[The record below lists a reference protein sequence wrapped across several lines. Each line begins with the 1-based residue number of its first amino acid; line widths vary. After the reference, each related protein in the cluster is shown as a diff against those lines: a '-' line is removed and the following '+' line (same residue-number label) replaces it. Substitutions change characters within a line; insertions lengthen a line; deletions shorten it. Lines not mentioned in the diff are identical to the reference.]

1 MLWLAKKNIDT
12 ALGLDPSSGEI
23 QATLGYWYHQTFDWH
38 AAEITYRR
46 AIDLN
51 ANQSNVYLWL
61 GILLEAKEE
70 KEEAL
75 KIYSRGTELNPMW
88 DYMVENK
95 IRALVNNNQAD
106 EAITLQKGLVEKAS
120 ADPSL
125 KQVYYED
132 LSRLYWFLNDKKE
145 AIAAAEKS
153 KNKALLK
160 FYTDG
165 DYSLMEKEVDKYYG
179 ELRGKSEYVS
189 QMWMGIDYARAGAR
203 EKALDCFNNAI
214 ALKETAITFLL
225 LRHFDFLNIK
235 YLSMALITRKI
246 RQTINF

>member
-61 GILLEAKEE
+61 GILLEAKDE

-75 KIYSRGTELNPMW
+75 KVYNRGTELNPMW
-88 DYMVENK
+88 DYLVENR
-95 IRALVNNNQAD
+95 IRALVNNNQVD
-106 EAITLQKGLVEKAS
+106 EAIALQKGLIEKAA
-120 ADPSL
+120 ADPTL
-125 KQVYYED
+125 QKMYRED
-132 LSRLYWFLNDKKE
+132 LSRLYWFLNNKSA
-145 AIAAAEKS
+145 AIETAEQS
-153 KNKALLK
+153 GNKNLVKL
-160 FYTDG
+160 YTDG
-165 DYSLMEKEVDKYYG
+165 DYSQLEKDVDKFYN
-179 ELRGKSEYVS
+179 ELKDKSEYVS
-189 QMWMGIDYARAGAR
+189 QVWMGIDYARAGAR
-203 EKALDCFNNAI
+203 DKALDCFNNAI
-214 ALKETAITFLL
+214 ALKETAITYLL

-246 RQTINF
+246 RQIINF